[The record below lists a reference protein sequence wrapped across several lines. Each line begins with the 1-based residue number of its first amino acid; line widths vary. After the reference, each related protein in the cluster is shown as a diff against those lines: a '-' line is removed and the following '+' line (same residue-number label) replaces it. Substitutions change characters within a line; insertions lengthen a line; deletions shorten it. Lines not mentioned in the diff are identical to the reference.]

1 MKPING
7 AVVTVKI
14 WAIFNQAQSIKACR
28 GKLSPVQQYVD
39 NKYWLFQPDWE

>member
-1 MKPING
+1 MQPIRG
-7 AVVTVKI
+7 TTVTAMI
-14 WAIFNQAQSIKACR
+14 WAIFNQAQSVKANR